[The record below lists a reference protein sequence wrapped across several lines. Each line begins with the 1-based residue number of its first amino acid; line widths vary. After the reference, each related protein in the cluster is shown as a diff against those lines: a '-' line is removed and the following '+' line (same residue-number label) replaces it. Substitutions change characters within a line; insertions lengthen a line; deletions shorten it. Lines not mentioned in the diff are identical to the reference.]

1 MNTDTK
7 ETSNLAQKWQL
18 LKTAVSSCFSSKPKK
33 LHWYDCQFYYKKK
46 GADLYCVDFN
56 MQVGLVNQNEIL
68 KGRVVKKLVGFRVKD
83 FPKKLLDNGVFYFKV
98 NSYLGRFSK

>member
-1 MNTDTK
+1 MKPNTKLTL
-7 ETSNLAQKWQL
+7 NLKQRWQL
-18 LKTAVSSCFSSKPKK
+18 LKTAVNRCFSPKPKK

-56 MQVGLVNQNEIL
+56 CQVGFINPNEIL
-68 KGRVVKKLVGFRVKD
+68 KCRKVKKLVGSRIENLPKRV
-83 FPKKLLDNGVFYFKV
+83 LDNGDFYFKI